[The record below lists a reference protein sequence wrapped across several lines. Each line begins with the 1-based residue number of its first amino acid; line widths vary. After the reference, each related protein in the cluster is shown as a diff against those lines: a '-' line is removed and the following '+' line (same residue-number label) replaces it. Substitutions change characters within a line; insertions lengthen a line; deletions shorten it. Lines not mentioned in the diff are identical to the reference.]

1 MILLNKLNYSKNII
15 NLKNLS
21 KLILISY
28 LFISFLIYK
37 DYGVSWDEMFQRS
50 GGAVNA
56 KYIYDNFISNIF
68 SFFFNNASVKLENIN
83 SLDNWINEKNLQAY
97 YGVAFDL
104 PAVLIEFFFLGIT
117 DDTEKIYQLRH
128 FLTFLVYFLGVL
140 ALKNNVTRIFSSELL
155 GLLSLIFI
163 ILSPRFFAEAFY
175 NSKDIVLMSIFSL
188 GMLTLTKFINKPSI
202 KNILLLSLI
211 TALAVNI
218 RILGIF
224 FFPLVTLS
232 LFYKIRK
239 VREFILL
246 LLLYF
251 LVALFLII
259 LFFPYLWKNP
269 IINFIEALKVM
280 SNFPVAQ
287 DATTLFFGQYISLKN
302 LPWNYLPSWIVI
314 TTPPLVI
321 ILFFFGIVSVL
332 LNFRIN
338 FSFNYDKKYF
348 LLLLNC
354 IVVIA
359 PILTVIFLN
368 SPIYNGWR
376 HLYFIYPSI
385 LIISLYGLS
394 IIYKYINLIT
404 FKNFFSVIFFTTYVL
419 HQINWIIKAHPIQ
432 NVYFNFMVG
441 NDWKNKFDLDYWGL
455 GNDIVLKNI
464 LSEDKRNLISV
475 CPMSTMSLNMRS
487 LRKIDQNRI
496 KISCLGRPDYLINNY
511 YEFWRIDRIIDN
523 EYKIIHELRVF
534 NEVIISTYKS
544 N

>member
-359 PILTVIFLN
+359 PILTVIFFN

>member
-239 VREFILL
+239 VREFIFL

-419 HQINWIIKAHPIQ
+419 HQIHWIIKAHPIQ